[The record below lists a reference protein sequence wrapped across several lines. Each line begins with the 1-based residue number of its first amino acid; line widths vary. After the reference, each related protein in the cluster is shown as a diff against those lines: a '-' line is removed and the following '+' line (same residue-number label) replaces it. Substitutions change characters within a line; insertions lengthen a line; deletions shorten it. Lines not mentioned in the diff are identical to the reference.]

1 MSKIAFLGLGNM
13 GTPMTTRLL
22 NAGHD
27 VIVWNR
33 SARRTAPLA
42 QAGASVAASLADA
55 ATGVEFAITMLATPE
70 ALDHVLFG
78 RSSRCSAT
86 LTGRGF
92 RSRRPRWHSAFD
104 PIAVK
109 VTTKN
114 SIIPRTDRSVIA
126 SCGRR

>member
-1 MSKIAFLGLGNM
+1 VSKIAFLGLGNM

-33 SARRTAPLA
+33 SAPRTAPLA

-86 LTGRGF
+86 LTG
-92 RSRRPRWHSAFD
+92 
-104 PIAVK
+104 
-109 VTTKN
+109 
-114 SIIPRTDRSVIA
+114 
-126 SCGRR
+126 